1 MKKMLLSAAV
11 VAAALALT
19 AGCKSADAKCD
30 AKATPAKTTVT
41 APAAKTT
48 TTTTTTPAA
57 KATVPAAKTTTTT
70 TPTPAAK

>member
-30 AKATPAKTTVT
+30 AKAAPAKTTATAPAAKATT

-48 TTTTTTPAA
+48 TTTTTTPAV
-57 KATVPAAKTTTTT
+57 KK
-70 TPTPAAK
+70 